1 MADLQLAQSAGAL
14 LKPAMRIAGL
24 GRTFTAADIGE
35 IPDLWARLAPN
46 LPLAGQGGGET
57 FGVSRVAPDGSGM
70 HYLAG
75 VALSPGRPIPD
86 GFEGIDLSARSY
98 LVFRQILDGGALH
111 PQMKAAARE
120 IWGKRVP
127 ACGLTLAQ
135 APELEVYPPD
145 FQPDQAGAWVEWWLP
160 VEG

>member
-1 MADLQLAQSAGAL
+1 MADLQLAQSAGAV

-24 GRTFTAADIGE
+24 GQTFTAADIGE
-35 IPDLWARLAPN
+35 IPGLWARLAPS

-75 VALSPGRPIPD
+75 VALTPGAAIPD
-86 GFEGIDLSARSY
+86 GFEGIDLSARPY
-98 LVFRQILDGGALH
+98 LVFRQTLDGGELH

-120 IWGKRVP
+120 IWGNRVP
-127 ACGLTLAQ
+127 ASGLTLAQ

-145 FQPDQAGAWVEWWLP
+145 FQPDSPGAHVEWWLP
-160 VEG
+160 VKA